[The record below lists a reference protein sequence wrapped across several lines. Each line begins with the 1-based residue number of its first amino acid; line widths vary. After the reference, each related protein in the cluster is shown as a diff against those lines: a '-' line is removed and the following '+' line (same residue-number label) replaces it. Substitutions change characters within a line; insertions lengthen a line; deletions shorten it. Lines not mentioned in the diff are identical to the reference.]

1 MKCLCQSL
9 SKYRYRESITTIAC
23 RLSLIW
29 ACHPYDFIVPWVT
42 SVTAMFLLF
51 TMEPSSWQT
60 HLNLHRLLSYSILFI
75 LTRIY
80 IALLCEASDY
90 LKVAREFHLLHVII
104 FLTAKLT
111 VLLLMRDYMHKNASS
126 LPFCIPFDF
135 APFPSLTLLSSFRPL
150 CRIAQSTSVML
161 MCFPW
166 SEIYCMKIFCMLLA
180 CRSLIPNV
188 LFSSILIKLTLSKFN
203 KEDL

>member
-29 ACHPYDFIVPWVT
+29 ACHPYAFIVPWVT
-42 SVTAMFLLF
+42 SVTAMFLRF
-51 TMEPSSWQT
+51 TMKPSSWQT

-126 LPFCIPFDF
+126 LPFCILFDF
-135 APFPSLTLLSSFRPL
+135 APFPSLTLLSSF
-150 CRIAQSTSVML
+150 ATSVSDSSEHL
-161 MCFPW
+161 SNADVFPLIW
-166 SEIYCMKIFCMLLA
+166 NILHENLLYA
-180 CRSLIPNV
+180 SGMS
-188 LFSSILIKLTLSKFN
+188 FSHPKCPIQFYSN
-203 KEDL
+203 KAYAK